1 MIPNTI
7 LLVDDDETTNLL
19 NKFFA
24 ESLDETIDVV
34 TTVNGKEAL
43 DFLEQ
48 NDIEAIGP
56 CFIVLDVLM
65 PVMDGWEFLA
75 EFNKRFSDDYKKQVT
90 IVILTGLESEKV
102 IKQAKAHP
110 LVHDTVQKPLS
121 DRKFR
126 ELIANHYVENLSQ

>member
-7 LLVDDDETTNLL
+7 LLIDDDDTTNLL

-24 ESLDETIDVV
+24 ESLDDTIDVV
-34 TTVNGKEAL
+34 TAVNGQEAI

-56 CFIVLDVLM
+56 CFIVLDIMM

-75 EFNKRFSDDYKKQVT
+75 QFNRRFNNKFKEQVT
-90 IVILTGLESEKV
+90 ISILTGLDSEK
-102 IKQAKAHP
+102 IKKQALENP
-110 LVHDTVQKPLS
+110 LVQDTVEKPLS
-121 DRKFR
+121 DGKFR
-126 ELIANHYVENLSQ
+126 ELITKHYAENLSQ